1 MKEVL
6 WLLGVFGEA
15 NDAKMMGAQGLRDQG
30 QGLGL
35 SAIREQRQNYKA
47 MESEG
52 VGTAQLIQHELWTG
66 AALGLNASSATYLLS
81 LCSPISKME
90 TIILPTS
97 WGSCED

>member
-15 NDAKMMGAQGLRDQG
+15 SDAKMMGAQGLRDQG

-52 VGTAQLIQHELWTG
+52 AGTAQLIQHELWTR
-66 AALGLNASSATYLLS
+66 AALGLNASPAFLS
-81 LCSPISKME
+81 SKVSSNF
-90 TIILPTS
+90 TCPLKASLFPKTNNRKL
-97 WGSCED
+97 